1 MYERKKILPVFLF
14 LLFTSSLIAQDKD
27 LKPKWLEFHGY
38 LEDLVNVSFGGNG
51 DSLAVSDLI
60 HNRLNFLFNISK
72 KLSARLEFR
81 NRIFYGSQVEQI
93 PGFGELINLY
103 PGYLKLSKLWVNEKN
118 LVAQSVIDR
127 MLVQYSTITWNVII
141 GRQRVNWGMNNVW
154 NPNDIFNAYNFLDFD
169 YQERP
174 GNDAI
179 RIQHFLKDN
188 STLEFAWK
196 PSQEKD
202 QAIAAVLYN
211 FNRNKYDF
219 QFLGGLYKTDI
230 VAGAGWAGSI
240 KDAGFKGEISYFH
253 PRKNFTDSAGVVTAS
268 IMFDYTFKDSWYS
281 IISFLFNSDPT
292 NSFDIN
298 YKSLNFNITAKNLF
312 PFRYSLYT
320 GVIKP
325 FSPVTSM
332 NVSVVYSPTNNTLI
346 LFPSFI
352 WNAGKNID
360 LDITAQAFFAQ
371 EQGIYKSLGTTIY
384 FRGKWNF

>member
-1 MYERKKILPVFLF
+1 MAAAVTL
-14 LLFTSSLIAQDKD
+14 
-27 LKPKWLEFHGY
+27 
-38 LEDLVNVSFGGNG
+38 
-51 DSLAVSDLI
+51 LAVSDLI
-60 HNRLNFLFNISK
+60 HNRLNFLFNISR

-196 PSQEKD
+196 PGQEKD
-202 QAIAAVLYN
+202 Q
-211 FNRNKYDF
+211 DDCS
-219 QFLGGLYKTDI
+219 GI
-230 VAGAGWAGSI
+230 V
-240 KDAGFKGEISYFH
+240 
-253 PRKNFTDSAGVVTAS
+253 
-268 IMFDYTFKDSWYS
+268 
-281 IISFLFNSDPT
+281 
-292 NSFDIN
+292 
-298 YKSLNFNITAKNLF
+298 
-312 PFRYSLYT
+312 
-320 GVIKP
+320 
-325 FSPVTSM
+325 
-332 NVSVVYSPTNNTLI
+332 
-346 LFPSFI
+346 
-352 WNAGKNID
+352 
-360 LDITAQAFFAQ
+360 
-371 EQGIYKSLGTTIY
+371 
-384 FRGKWNF
+384 